1 MSNEK
6 RLVTVVAVVLV
17 ICALLSCNATPVVE
31 ALTATT
37 LTIAT
42 NNTTPALNQ
51 QFTLSGTLK
60 AGTTPLSGKP
70 ITLRR
75 MDLSGQ
81 WSTISTTTT
90 DTNGNY
96 TFTRSESVQGTYSY
110 YASFAGDTTYST
122 ASSPFVTPSIGTYTA
137 TTLTI
142 ATNNTTPALNQQ
154 FTLSGT
160 LKAGTTPLPGKSV
173 ELRRMDLS
181 GQWSTISTT
190 TTDTNGN
197 YTFTRSES
205 VQGTY
210 SYYARFLGDT
220 TYYASSSSFV
230 TNPIGT
236 YTATTITA
244 SKTSPAIGETVTFT
258 VTLKSGTTLLSK
270 PVKIWHS
277 YPGGARSE
285 DGTHTTSASG
295 VYTFTQAFGSSGE
308 RVYHVEFAGDSM
320 YASSSGAVTVNVAPG

>member
-137 TTLTI
+137 TT
-142 ATNNTTPALNQQ
+142 
-154 FTLSGT
+154 
-160 LKAGTTPLPGKSV
+160 
-173 ELRRMDLS
+173 
-181 GQWSTISTT
+181 
-190 TTDTNGN
+190 
-197 YTFTRSES
+197 
-205 VQGTY
+205 
-210 SYYARFLGDT
+210 
-220 TYYASSSSFV
+220 
-230 TNPIGT
+230 
-236 YTATTITA
+236 ITA